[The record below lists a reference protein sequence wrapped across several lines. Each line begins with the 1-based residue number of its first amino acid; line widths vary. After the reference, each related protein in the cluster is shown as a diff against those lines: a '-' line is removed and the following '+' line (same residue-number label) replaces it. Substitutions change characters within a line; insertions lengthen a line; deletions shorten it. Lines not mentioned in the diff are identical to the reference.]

1 MAVAGHIS
9 VISAAGPEG
18 RRRVSVK
25 VPTCYFGG
33 SSQPRTLHERPF
45 PVNQTE
51 RPRGA
56 HNLSPVP
63 FGAAQSSKGT
73 ATSAQLALRK
83 DSDSCRGDMADEK
96 DAADTKPDPRR
107 AFPPRERARP
117 RCRVLGDYT

>member
-1 MAVAGHIS
+1 MPSGAIAHANGHMAVAGHIS

-45 PVNQTE
+45 PVNQIE

-73 ATSAQLALRK
+73 TTSAQLALRK
-83 DSDSCRGDMADEK
+83 PNGHAPEQVVCSDTV
-96 DAADTKPDPRR
+96 AAPCG
-107 AFPPRERARP
+107 A
-117 RCRVLGDYT
+117 